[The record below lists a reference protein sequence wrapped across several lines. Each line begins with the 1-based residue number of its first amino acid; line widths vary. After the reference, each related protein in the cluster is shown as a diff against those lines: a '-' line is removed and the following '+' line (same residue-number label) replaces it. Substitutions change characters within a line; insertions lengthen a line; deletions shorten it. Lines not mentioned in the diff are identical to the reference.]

1 MGALYPEA
9 FLNGA
14 GGGADNYNF
23 SYNIITQ
30 TIIIRF
36 NQQMIV
42 AQELIINEG
51 EELRIEGQLVLIP

>member
-1 MGALYPEA
+1 MGGCGSLPSGVPG
-9 FLNGA
+9 LDG
-14 GGGADNYNF
+14 YNF

-30 TIIIRF
+30 TIVIRF

-42 AQELIINEG
+42 ADEIIINEG